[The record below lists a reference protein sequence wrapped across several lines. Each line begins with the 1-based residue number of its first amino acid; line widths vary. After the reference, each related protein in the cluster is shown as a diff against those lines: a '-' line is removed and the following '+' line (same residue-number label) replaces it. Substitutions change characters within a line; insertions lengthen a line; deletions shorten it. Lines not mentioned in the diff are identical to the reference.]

1 MTQFSAGQPWTVV
14 AGSPIEGGHDIPFVG
29 FDGTWIYVITW
40 GKVQKMSVE
49 FFVKY
54 CTEAWAKLS
63 LEFINGKGVSPE
75 GFNLTQLQVDLAAIT
90 SVPAQIVP
98 AAKVVLNMG
107 STTMQ
112 VFAKDGT
119 SKLVTLDQA
128 PVIDPNSNRTLLPIG
143 LLAPYMDFDAVW
155 DPATPN
161 TVTLVN
167 RNPV

>member
-1 MTQFSAGQPWTVV
+1 
-14 AGSPIEGGHDIPFVG
+14 
-29 FDGTWIYVITW
+29 
-40 GKVQKMSVE
+40 MSVE

-75 GFNLTQLQVDLAAIT
+75 GFNLTQLQADLAAIT
-90 SVPAQIVP
+90 SVPAAVTP
-98 AAKVVLNMG
+98 AAKIVLNMG

-119 SKLVTLDQA
+119 SKLVALDQA
-128 PVIDPNSNRTLLPIG
+128 PVIDPVSNRTLLPIG